1 MGTNIYMRKIPK
13 RERQKELMELI
24 SKQYQQRIDSIKKN
38 AGRCPGESDR
48 SLDEGIDS
56 LRQQIYEE
64 VHIGKC
70 SRGWKFLFAPN
81 PQFYQERKD
90 SVLAFIHSEGWILMD
105 EYGESIDPDKFWEE
119 YVVSQEKGFTIATYQ
134 EWQIQHGETIQS
146 RAASFEHETA
156 EGLRFANDADFS

>member
-1 MGTNIYMRKIPK
+1 MGTNIYMRKIPR

-24 SKQYQQRIDSIKKN
+24 SKQYQQRIDSIRKD

-48 SLDEGIDS
+48 SLDEDIDS

-70 SRGWKFLFAPN
+70 SHGWKFLFAPN

-90 SVLAFIHSEGWILMD
+90 SVLVFIHSEGWILMD